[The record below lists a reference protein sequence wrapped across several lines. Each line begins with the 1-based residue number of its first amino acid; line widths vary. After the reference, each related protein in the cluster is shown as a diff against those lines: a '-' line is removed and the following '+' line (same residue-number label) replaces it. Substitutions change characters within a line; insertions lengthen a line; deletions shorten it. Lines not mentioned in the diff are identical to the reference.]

1 MGTEPTS
8 SRPPPDSTRNE
19 LSVSLPA
26 LTANTRCRLSESSTP
41 PEESRISKAKGG
53 VELSPMPPVAARD
66 VSVSVPSAARVNTTT
81 SLPVTAL
88 VCVYTEPGRAAEAD
102 AAPSKPN
109 ATTATKVKS

>member
-1 MGTEPTS
+1 
-8 SRPPPDSTRNE
+8 
-19 LSVSLPA
+19 VSLPA

-53 VELSPMPPVAARD
+53 VESSPMPPVAARD
-66 VSVSVPSAARVNTTT
+66 VRQRPSAARVNTTT
-81 SLPVTAL
+81 SLPATAL